1 MQIMP
6 MMFADGQA
14 YENVYLMSADAAGH
28 SNIVARNP
36 RDRVTRAFDL
46 LEERVRY
53 RVRTVAESHGCGYA
67 TLWHWRGDGGL
78 IAFYDGRESTA
89 RDTALDVAKT
99 LVTLD
104 LSTLVREFEHLGVE
118 GELHVRVGV
127 HKGTITSRGEGA
139 DGAIRS
145 PDINFATHLEAA
157 APSDTVA
164 ISGEVYRTA
173 GASYSANYHLVGE
186 LERHEVYLATPS
198 GSDLDAARAW
208 TRAHGIEPHSQI
220 FGLPQRPSQLAKI
233 RLVDTAERDIVEIG
247 TALHTSSDYLVTTQR
262 PDYYRQAT
270 LRYLRRGGVYRC
282 YLLDPD
288 SDDARRVAAERG
300 ENLVEKVTASL
311 RAFEQ
316 FRRTLGEDADSLRVY
331 QIPRYPGMTILGFDL
346 AAPTGQILY
355 SHYLPTFD
363 PDTKVE
369 RSDMPH
375 YLVSRDAAAV
385 FGLIKSVAD
394 EITGA
399 SGVRRVL

>member
-1 MQIMP
+1 MV
-6 MMFADGQA
+6 MMFTDGRA

-28 SNIVARNP
+28 SNIVASNP
-36 RDRVTRAFDL
+36 RDRVTQAFDL

-53 RVRTVAESHGCGYA
+53 RVRTVAKSHGCEYA

-78 IAFYDGRESTA
+78 IAIYDDRESTA
-89 RDTALDVAKT
+89 RDTALDVANT

-104 LSTLVREFEHLGVE
+104 LRNLAGEFEHLRIE
-118 GELHVRVGV
+118 GELHLRVGV

-139 DGAIRS
+139 DGTIRS

-157 APSDTVA
+157 APPDTVA

-173 GASYSANYHLVGE
+173 GAAYSANFHPVGT
-186 LERHEVYLATPS
+186 LERHEVYLATHS

-208 TRAHGIEPHSQI
+208 TRSHGIEPHSRI
-220 FGLPQRPSQLAKI
+220 FGLPQRPSQAEKV
-233 RLVDTAERDIVEIG
+233 RLLDTAARDVVEIG
-247 TALHTSSDYLVTTQR
+247 TALHTSSDYFVTTQR
-262 PDYYRQAT
+262 PDHYRQAT
-270 LRYLRRGGVYRC
+270 LRYLDRGGIYRC
-282 YLLDPD
+282 YLLDPS
-288 SDDARRVAAERG
+288 SDGAQRVAVERG
-300 ENLVEKVTASL
+300 EDLALKVATSL

-316 FRRTLGEDADSLRVY
+316 FKNTLGENGDSLRVY

-375 YLVSRDAAAV
+375 YLVSRDAPEV
-385 FGLIKSVAD
+385 YRSIKSIAD